1 MYSLTPNDNVNLEGE
16 QLKYC
21 REKMDL
27 WTESIH
33 STLIMGSQSNVK
45 GRCFKSKK
53 YVSPIVKRKLESE
66 KDERCGGLK
75 E

>member
-1 MYSLTPNDNVNLEGE
+1 
-16 QLKYC
+16 
-21 REKMDL
+21 MDL

-45 GRCFKSKK
+45 GRCFKSIK

-66 KDERCGGLK
+66 KDQLCGGLK